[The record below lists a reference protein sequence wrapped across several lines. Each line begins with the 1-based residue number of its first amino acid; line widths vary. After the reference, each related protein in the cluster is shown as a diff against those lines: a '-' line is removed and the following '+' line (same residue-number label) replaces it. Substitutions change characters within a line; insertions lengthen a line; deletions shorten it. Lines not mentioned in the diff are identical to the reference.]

1 MFILIHQQ
9 LIVPLYNQVI
19 EVASTVPGV
28 IAAAETSI
36 TWLLDFT
43 HGDSLVIDMMRGAG
57 RLEVEV

>member
-28 IAAAETSI
+28 TAAETSI
-36 TWLLDFT
+36 AWLLDFT

>member
-28 IAAAETSI
+28 TAAETSI
-36 TWLLDFT
+36 DWVLDFT